1 MFEDDGGIRGV
12 SVHYLQPF
20 HIFWSKVDTV
30 HMGSF
35 NYIVFCWVSTLSR
48 RSVLIFKGES
58 ETQTHQGD
66 GCDVL
71 NEPLLARSK
80 QKHWADT
87 TIAGVWRLL
96 SVSDGVRSCNSRF
109 FLSVLAAN
117 CCRGALNPVI
127 AGCSLPNIAASLH
140 HFHNPEM
147 PLHTH
152 TCRHDYTWISPIH
165 SLICYGHS
173 VAIFLCQ

>member
-1 MFEDDGGIRGV
+1 
-12 SVHYLQPF
+12 
-20 HIFWSKVDTV
+20 
-30 HMGSF
+30 MGSF
-35 NYIVFCWVSTLSR
+35 KYIVFCWVSTLSR

-66 GCDVL
+66 SCDVP

-80 QKHWADT
+80 QKHWADM

-96 SVSDGVRSCNSRF
+96 SVSDGVRSRNSRF

-152 TCRHDYTWISPIH
+152 TCYTYTIPE
-165 SLICYGHS
+165 
-173 VAIFLCQ
+173 FLPFIRSFVKATVLQFSCQSRQLTEHYLLYLWQTVKKINAK